1 MERSGI
7 HGDRGWKL
15 WGVLIMSIRILR
27 NNLRAWIEGK
37 ISIQSW
43 DLDVPPNVARVMS
56 VAGVDKRFP
65 ANCAIELPVRDLIV
79 RKGGNREIEAEALLQ
94 YLILYRFS
102 GNMAKHQLPMGAVE
116 LVVNYL
122 CERAARYPGEIWE
135 EIIGI
140 ETEMVNDVAGL
151 GRVEGEDGDW
161 LIIAKPEF
169 RIKFISRAQEDIET
183 NGVLQPPIGVID
195 PPVDFTG
202 LTIKVNRSDSPIT
215 TEPNTY
221 ILDRL
226 LEMP

>member
-1 MERSGI
+1 
-7 HGDRGWKL
+7 
-15 WGVLIMSIRILR
+15 MSVRILR
-27 NNLRAWIEGK
+27 NNIRAWIERF

-56 VAGVDKRFP
+56 VEGVDKRFP
-65 ANCAIELPVRDLIV
+65 ANCAIELPVRDLIT
-79 RKGGNREIEAEALLQ
+79 RKGVGEIEAEALLQ

-102 GNMAKHQLPMGAVE
+102 GNMSKHQLPMGAVE

-135 EIIGI
+135 DIIGI
-140 ETEMVNDVAGL
+140 DTEMVNDVAGL

-195 PPVDFTG
+195 PPVEFTS
-202 LTIKVNRSDSPIT
+202 LTIAVNRSDSPVT
-215 TEPNTY
+215 TEPDTF

-226 LEMP
+226 LEIP

>member
-1 MERSGI
+1 
-7 HGDRGWKL
+7 
-15 WGVLIMSIRILR
+15 MSVRILR
-27 NNLRAWIEGK
+27 NNIRAWIERF

-43 DLDVPPNVARVMS
+43 DLDVPPNVARVMAVS
-56 VAGVDKRFP
+56 GQDRRFP
-65 ANCAIELPVRDLIV
+65 ANCAIELPVRDLII
-79 RKGGNREIEAEALLQ
+79 RKGVGEIEAEALLQ

-135 EIIGI
+135 DIIGI
-140 ETEMVNDVAGL
+140 DTEMVNDVAGL

-195 PPVDFTG
+195 PPVEFSS
-202 LTIKVNRSDSPIT
+202 LTIKVNRSDSPVNL
-215 TEPNTY
+215 EPNTY

-226 LEMP
+226 LEIP

>member
-1 MERSGI
+1 M
-7 HGDRGWKL
+7 
-15 WGVLIMSIRILR
+15 GVRILR
-27 NNLRAWIEGK
+27 NNIRAWIEQY

-43 DLDVPPNVARVMS
+43 DLDVPPNVARVMA
-56 VAGVDKRFP
+56 VEGVDRRFP
-65 ANCAIELPVRDLIV
+65 ANCAIELPVRDLII
-79 RKGGNREIEAEALLQ
+79 RKGVGEIEAEALLQ

-135 EIIGI
+135 DIIGI

-195 PPVDFTG
+195 PPVEFTS
-202 LTIKVNRSDSPIT
+202 LTIKVNRSDSPVT
-215 TEPNTY
+215 TVPNTY
-221 ILDRL
+221 ALDRL
-226 LEMP
+226 LEIN

>member
-1 MERSGI
+1 
-7 HGDRGWKL
+7 
-15 WGVLIMSIRILR
+15 MSVRILR
-27 NNLRAWIEGK
+27 NNIRAWIERFV
-37 ISIQSW
+37 SIQSW
-43 DLDVPPNVARVMS
+43 DLDVPPNVARVMA
-56 VAGVDKRFP
+56 VEGVDKRFP
-65 ANCAIELPVRDLIV
+65 ANCAIELPVRDLIT
-79 RKGGNREIEAEALLQ
+79 RKGVGEIEAEALLQ

-102 GNMAKHQLPMGAVE
+102 GNMSKHQLPMGAVE

-135 EIIGI
+135 DIIGI
-140 ETEMVNDVAGL
+140 DTEMVNDVAGL

-195 PPVDFTG
+195 PPVEFTS
-202 LTIKVNRSDSPIT
+202 LTIAVNRSDSPVT
-215 TEPNTY
+215 TEPDTF

-226 LEMP
+226 LEIP

>member
-1 MERSGI
+1 
-7 HGDRGWKL
+7 
-15 WGVLIMSIRILR
+15 MSIRILR

-65 ANCAIELPVRDLIV
+65 ANCAIELPVRDLIA
-79 RKGGNREIEAEALLQ
+79 RKGTGQMAGEIECEALFQ
-94 YLILYRFS
+94 YLIIYRYS
-102 GNMAKHQLPMGAVE
+102 GNMAKAQLPMGAVE

-135 EIIGI
+135 DVTSI

-151 GRVEGEDGDW
+151 GRVQGEDGDW

-183 NGVLQPPIGVID
+183 NGTLQPPIGE
-195 PPVDFTG
+195 VDTPINFTR
-202 LTIKVNRSDSPIT
+202 LNLKVNRSDSPIT

-226 LEMP
+226 LEIT